1 MNISLSSALRLA
13 VVASVAATIA
23 GCGPNDGLAEL
34 DSGKAAYAAQDL
46 KKAVKLFEK
55 SLEFAPDRID
65 TLVYLARANVDLGE
79 IQAAQQAIAAA
90 EAVASA
96 GDTDVKMLSAQI
108 AWHLKD
114 YAKAAKLFGEV
125 AEAKGASNALK
136 AQALTGLGVVYQTE
150 GERDLARIA
159 YFRALLL
166 DRTNAAAWYH
176 LGMLYRDFGYIDS
189 AIELLNAYVRLD
201 VVASLRVQKVQR
213 NVIPA
218 LQDASRRAVA
228 DREGASRRN
237 SAACAAAISKA
248 EEAKKKG
255 AWKTA
260 AAKFKEA
267 LDLDPLSATAAEGL
281 AEAIEKT
288 DSSADGKR
296 RAYECYRKACELS
309 PGKHKIFL
317 QAGDRAYKLGRYG
330 EAVEI
335 YSRAVAANSKSI
347 DALDGLIRSLQR
359 TGVGKNQKIAAAYQ
373 KYREMIVPIKRK

>member
-13 VVASVAATIA
+13 AAASVAATIA

-201 VVASLRVQKVQR
+201 VVASPRVQKVQR

-296 RAYECYRKACELS
+296 RR
-309 PGKHKIFL
+309 
-317 QAGDRAYKLGRYG
+317 
-330 EAVEI
+330 
-335 YSRAVAANSKSI
+335 
-347 DALDGLIRSLQR
+347 DG
-359 TGVGKNQKIAAAYQ
+359 
-373 KYREMIVPIKRK
+373 

>member
-1 MNISLSSALRLA
+1 MNISLSSALKLA
-13 VVASVAATIA
+13 VAASVAASLA
-23 GCGPNDGLAEL
+23 GCGPDDGLAEL

-46 KKAVKLFEK
+46 KKAVRLFEK

-65 TLVYLARANVDLGE
+65 TLVYLARAQVDLGE
-79 IQAAQQAIAAA
+79 IQAAQRAIAAA
-90 EAVASA
+90 EAVADD
-96 GDTDVKMLSAQI
+96 GDTDVKLLSAQI

-114 YAKAAKLFGEV
+114 YDRAAKLFGEV
-125 AEAKGASNALK
+125 AEKKDAANTLK
-136 AQALTGLGVVYQTE
+136 AQALTGLGIVRQTE

-176 LGMLYRDFGYIDS
+176 LGMLYRDFGYLDS

-201 VVASLRVQKVQR
+201 VAASPRVQKVQR
-213 NVIPA
+213 TILPA
-218 LQDASRRAVA
+218 LMDGSRRALS
-228 DREGASRRN
+228 DRPGASRRN
-237 SAACAAAISKA
+237 SAASAAALSQA
-248 EEAKKKG
+248 EAAKKKG

-267 LDLDPLSATAAEGL
+267 LDLDPLSAAAAEGL
-281 AEAIEKT
+281 AEAVEKT
-288 DSSADGKR
+288 DTSADGR
-296 RAYECYRKACELS
+296 IRAYDCYRRACELS

-317 QAGDRAYKLGRYG
+317 QAGDRAYRLGRYG

-347 DALDGLIRSLQR
+347 DALDGLIRSLQK
-359 TGVGKNQKIAAAYQ
+359 TGVGKNQKIARAYQ
-373 KYREMIVPIKRK
+373 QYREMIVPIKRK